1 MAIKVTATVVAQL
14 WLEASAQCW
23 FDEGNVE
30 SEGQEFSAHELEL
43 KGGAGEE
50 HLKKDAMPET
60 IATPLTNGITQSYL
74 GLELTNDAN
83 LAVSKG
89 ADLHIDLKWIEEE
102 FS

>member
-1 MAIKVTATVVAQL
+1 
-14 WLEASAQCW
+14 
-23 FDEGNVE
+23 
-30 SEGQEFSAHELEL
+30 
-43 KGGAGEE
+43 
-50 HLKKDAMPET
+50 MPET